1 MDGANPPVTP
11 EVMRLV
17 HVLQGTMNRQA
28 LMQALG
34 LKDEKHFRQQYQ
46 QAAVAQ
52 GWMEMTI
59 PEKPRSRLQ
68 RYRLTDA
75 GRRLQAR

>member
-1 MDGANPPVTP
+1 
-11 EVMRLV
+11 MRLV

-52 GWMEMTI
+52 GWVEMTI

-68 RYRLTDA
+68 RYRLTEA
-75 GRRLQAR
+75 GQRLQARPV